1 MENLNNENISYKD
14 IANMVSIIDIGYFME
29 NKDLGLLKLTFTFDK
44 ESRTVKCIGE
54 GYSNE

>member
-14 IANMVSIIDIGYFME
+14 IANMVSIIGIGYYME
-29 NKDLGLLKLTFTFDK
+29 KKNLGLLKLTFVFDK
-44 ESRTVKCIGE
+44 ENRTIKCIGE